1 MSHDSIPA
9 RSAFLLN
16 VSISAVITKH
26 PKWIKYQY
34 DRAIY
39 DKGLN
44 QLHML
49 KLKNLE
55 VFQNNFTTTLSEL
68 TELRAASR
76 L

>member
-9 RSAFLLN
+9 RSSFLLN
-16 VSISAVITKH
+16 VSISAVITKN

-44 QLHML
+44 
-49 KLKNLE
+49 
-55 VFQNNFTTTLSEL
+55 
-68 TELRAASR
+68 
-76 L
+76 